1 MDGPCHLYNSNIIN
15 NLIKFNSS
23 VINDFFVLNKEILP
37 NWTSYFV
44 LALFNIF
51 LPAWVAEKILLIF
64 YLLGIA
70 ISFRLLIKQLC
81 PENANL
87 SIFIIPFAYS
97 FLFHVGFYNYC
108 LSFIFLFLTL
118 YYWLRN
124 YEVKKAFKYV
134 FLFILITLTYLSAL
148 LTFFFL
154 GFCLG
159 LFTIAFSIKDYYN
172 RSNHSSIIK
181 RLIIE
186 LVTLLII
193 TLPYLVL
200 SAFFIKSRT
209 FFSSSEHF
217 TTGELIKW
225 LNDVRCIIVYDYA
238 DEEKLTKHFLHI
250 AIAVLSISFFIR
262 FYKKGCLFDMY
273 KARKSDIMIIP
284 ILLALL
290 LFFIVPNGYNA
301 GMMSDRYCLLVYMF
315 FIIWVSSQPLPQMV
329 SKVFII
335 LIIVFQVGLLF
346 KRQNGTIIGL
356 NKDATAIY
364 NASEY
369 IEANSIVLPV
379 NMSDNWIEPHFS
391 NYLGVDKPLI
401 ILENYEA
408 SLGWFP
414 VKWNTRQMPRLKLGE
429 FDAISGVHWLSNSES
444 TQVKQIDYVFLYGNT
459 KKINDPDWSELKSII
474 NKSFKLVFSSSD
486 NYIAIYKM
494 SIANINPERIKHDW

>member
-1 MDGPCHLYNSNIIN
+1 
-15 NLIKFNSS
+15 
-23 VINDFFVLNKEILP
+23 
-37 NWTSYFV
+37 
-44 LALFNIF
+44 
-51 LPAWVAEKILLIF
+51 
-64 YLLGIA
+64 
-70 ISFRLLIKQLC
+70 
-81 PENANL
+81 
-87 SIFIIPFAYS
+87 
-97 FLFHVGFYNYC
+97 
-108 LSFIFLFLTL
+108 
-118 YYWLRN
+118 
-124 YEVKKAFKYV
+124 
-134 FLFILITLTYLSAL
+134 
-148 LTFFFL
+148 
-154 GFCLG
+154 
-159 LFTIAFSIKDYYN
+159 
-172 RSNHSSIIK
+172 
-181 RLIIE
+181 
-186 LVTLLII
+186 
-193 TLPYLVL
+193 
-200 SAFFIKSRT
+200 
-209 FFSSSEHF
+209 
-217 TTGELIKW
+217 
-225 LNDVRCIIVYDYA
+225 
-238 DEEKLTKHFLHI
+238 
-250 AIAVLSISFFIR
+250 
-262 FYKKGCLFDMY
+262 
-273 KARKSDIMIIP
+273 
-284 ILLALL
+284 
-290 LFFIVPNGYNA
+290 
-301 GMMSDRYCLLVYMF
+301 
-315 FIIWVSSQPLPQMV
+315 MV